1 MRPYIPVEPNEFPEI
16 INFHFDD
23 GLFLLGFN
31 YNDQYDSF
39 TVDLYNADGEEL
51 IMGEPVILNK
61 PLWSDY
67 SDISLPTEPVIPMDE
82 ADIETDVSIDNLG
95 ITVQFYLDILDYDKN
110 GRPIPDEGDDL
121 IV

>member
-39 TVDLYNADGEEL
+39 TVDLYDADGKEL

-67 SDISLPTEPVIPMDE
+67 SDISLPTETVIPMDE

-95 ITVQFYLDILDYDKN
+95 ITVQFYLDILDYDMN